1 MAEVGFKPGGLP
13 SKSVSFPTLTATL
26 QVGWVGETESRHRKE
41 LGGGGWG
48 LGVSEAW
55 RRAAAMPNPEGE
67 ADQLIYSGLF
77 PRTAPGLQ
85 MRCQACK
92 GSPRPCQAFQTQRQA
107 FRGWELV
114 PLILLEGG
122 NIRLLGL

>member
-13 SKSVSFPTLTATL
+13 SKSVSFLTLTATL
-26 QVGWVGETESRHRKE
+26 QVGWVGRQRAGVERNR
-41 LGGGGWG
+41 GGGWG
-48 LGVSEAW
+48 RGVSEAW